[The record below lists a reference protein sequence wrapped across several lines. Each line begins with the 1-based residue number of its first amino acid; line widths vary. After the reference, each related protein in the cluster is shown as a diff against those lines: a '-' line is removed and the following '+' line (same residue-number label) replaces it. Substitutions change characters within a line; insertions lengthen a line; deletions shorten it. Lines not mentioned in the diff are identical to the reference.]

1 MINRTID
8 GTNFLISFRNKDGEE
23 VTINP
28 NEGFDIILKY
38 NFCSRV
44 LHNCYMTMTETNKPG
59 FPYEIKDIKGNC
71 ARSIPKLSVPQYSF
85 DVCPAYSEDIAVVP
99 EPEKEKDNVEES
111 VIDETEKLHNNL
123 VFKLEV
129 NGNI

>member
-8 GTNFLISFRNKDGEE
+8 GTNFLISFRNKDGKE

-28 NEGFDIILKY
+28 NEGFDMIIKY

-44 LHNCYMTMTETNKPG
+44 LHNCYITMTETNEPG
-59 FPYEIKDIKGNC
+59 FPYEVRDIKGNC
-71 ARSIPKLSVPQYSF
+71 VSSIPELSVPQYSF
-85 DVCPAYSEDIAVVP
+85 DVSPQYCEDVAVVP
-99 EPEKEKDNVEES
+99 EPIKEKDNVEEP

-123 VFKLEV
+123 VFKLE
-129 NGNI
+129 IK

>member
-8 GTNFLISFRNKDGEE
+8 DTNFLISFRNKDGEE

-28 NEGFDIILKY
+28 NEGFDMILKY

-44 LHNCYMTMTETNKPG
+44 LHNCYMTMTETNELG
-59 FPYEIKDIKGNC
+59 FPYEVRDIKGNC
-71 ARSIPKLSVPQYSF
+71 VRSIPELSVPQYSF
-85 DVCPAYSEDIAVVP
+85 DVSPQYCEDVAIVP
-99 EPEKEKDNVEES
+99 EPVKEKDNVEVP

-123 VFKLEV
+123 IHKLTDKK
-129 NGNI
+129 